1 MDYDKTFKVT
11 HVSDDVQGILSLHEA
26 SHMSIHEEEILEEAL
41 TFTTTHLTSM
51 VPNLSNSLKVQVT
64 ETLIHPIRKTLPWV
78 GASKYIN
85 IFENSDAHN
94 VLLLKF
100 EKMDFN
106 MLQKL
111 YQQELNK
118 LTSWWKKLD
127 IAKKLP
133 YTKDRLVEGYF
144 WKNGMSFEPRY
155 RRLRR
160 MLTKV
165 INMASIIDDT
175 YDAYGTFDELVIFTS
190 VIQRLDIRS
199 MDSLPPYV
207 RIIYQ
212 ELLKIYNEME
222 QEAGKSD
229 SVNYAKNEKLVIKEI
244 IEWLTNR
251 PLIVRAASLIG
262 RIMDDFADHESQFSV
277 LDNELDYSNVAL

>member
-41 TFTTTHLTSM
+41 SFTTTHLTSM

-118 LTSWWKKLD
+118 LTRYMCSSYP
-127 IAKKLP
+127 LP
-133 YTKDRLVEGYF
+133 
-144 WKNGMSFEPRY
+144 N
-155 RRLRR
+155 
-160 MLTKV
+160 
-165 INMASIIDDT
+165 
-175 YDAYGTFDELVIFTS
+175 
-190 VIQRLDIRS
+190 
-199 MDSLPPYV
+199 
-207 RIIYQ
+207 
-212 ELLKIYNEME
+212 
-222 QEAGKSD
+222 
-229 SVNYAKNEKLVIKEI
+229 
-244 IEWLTNR
+244 
-251 PLIVRAASLIG
+251 
-262 RIMDDFADHESQFSV
+262 
-277 LDNELDYSNVAL
+277 